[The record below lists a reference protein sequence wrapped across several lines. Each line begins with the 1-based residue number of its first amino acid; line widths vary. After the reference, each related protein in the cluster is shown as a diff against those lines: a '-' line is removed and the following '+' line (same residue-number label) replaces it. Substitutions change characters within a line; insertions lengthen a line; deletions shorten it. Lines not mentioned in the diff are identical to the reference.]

1 MEKVGALY
9 PAVYVTKRRKIL
21 GGKAD
26 AVEQRD
32 LSGIDAARGFAA
44 DHAAEFRHRI
54 AVRHLLDFAFDP
66 RLGLEFDESGCAREN
81 VPVQFGL
88 ARTIAADR
96 VDVNARADHIV
107 DRKSTRLN
115 ASH

>member
-1 MEKVGALY
+1 MEGVGALY
-9 PAVYVTKRRKIL
+9 PAVYVTKRQKIL

-66 RLGLEFDESGCAREN
+66 RLGLEFDANGCAREN

-88 ARTIAADR
+88 DRTIAADR
-96 VDVNARADHIV
+96 VDVNARAA
-107 DRKSTRLN
+107 DRTRTSLT
-115 ASH
+115 SRH